1 MSPEDDERLTATILV
16 PLDHP
21 AIPGHFPGDP
31 VVPAVLILEE
41 LLLAAGRWLGA
52 DAGIHRL
59 RQAKFLAPL
68 RPGEEAVIDLTR
80 CGNSLQF
87 SVCRGT
93 DVIAKG
99 AFGIEA
105 QSAS

>member
-1 MSPEDDERLTATILV
+1 MSPEDDERFTATILV

-31 VVPAVLILEE
+31 VVPGVLILEE
-41 LLLAAGRWLGA
+41 LLLATGRWLGTAA
-52 DAGIHRL
+52 DIRRL
-59 RQAKFLAPL
+59 QQAKFLAPL
-68 RPGEEAVIDLTR
+68 RPGEEAVIDLAR
-80 CGNSLQF
+80 RGHSLQF
-87 SVCRGT
+87 SVRRGT